1 MGLKM
6 SRGLTEAPEPE
17 QNEEGTPTIEQM
29 DGALRELYAFTGTLS
44 GRIEELENI
53 IAKAINLNLPE
64 EEAADRKNLKG
75 L

>member
-1 MGLKM
+1 M

-17 QNEEGTPTIEQM
+17 DKGPSLEEM
-29 DGALRELYAFTGTLS
+29 DSALRELYAFTGALS

-53 IAKAINLNLPE
+53 IAKVITLNLPE
-64 EEAADRKNLKG
+64 QEAADRTRYKG

>member
-1 MGLKM
+1 M

-17 QNEEGTPTIEQM
+17 EQGPSLSEM
-29 DGALRELYAFTGTLS
+29 DSALRELYAFTGALS

-53 IAKAINLNLPE
+53 IAKVIQLNLPE
-64 EEAADRKNLKG
+64 EKAADRKNLKG

>member
-1 MGLKM
+1 M

-17 QNEEGTPTIEQM
+17 DKGPSLEEM
-29 DGALRELYAFTGTLS
+29 DSALRELYAFTGSLS

-53 IAKAINLNLPE
+53 IAKVITLNLPE
-64 EEAADRKNLKG
+64 EEAADRTRYTG

>member
-1 MGLKM
+1 M
-6 SRGLTEAPEPE
+6 SRGLTDAPEPE

-29 DGALRELYAFTGTLS
+29 DGALRELYAFTGSLS

-53 IAKAINLNLPE
+53 IAKAISFNVPE
-64 EEAADRKNLKG
+64 DKTEEPKRYKG

>member
-1 MGLKM
+1 M
-6 SRGLTEAPEPE
+6 SRGLTEAPEPGE
-17 QNEEGTPTIEQM
+17 QGPSLGEM
-29 DGALRELYAFTGTLS
+29 DSALRELYAFTGALS

-53 IAKAINLNLPE
+53 IAKVIHLNLPE

>member
-6 SRGLTEAPEPE
+6 SRGLTEAAEPE
-17 QNEEGTPTIEQM
+17 EQGPSLGEM
-29 DGALRELYAFTGTLS
+29 DSALRELYAFTGALS

-53 IAKAINLNLPE
+53 IAKVIHLNLPE